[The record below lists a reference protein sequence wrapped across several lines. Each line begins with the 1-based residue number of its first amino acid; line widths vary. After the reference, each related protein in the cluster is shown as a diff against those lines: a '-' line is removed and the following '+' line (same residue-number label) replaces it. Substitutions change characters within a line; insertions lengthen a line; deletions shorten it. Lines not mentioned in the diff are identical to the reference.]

1 MEFWMSNEKP
11 APERKRKQIT
21 SALEAHEEY
30 LKMRTVILGGR
41 MRAMQ
46 SAIITM
52 GPDDAKKLGYK
63 WPWRTAV
70 DSLRRLV
77 KSMNLQADYTIR
89 KYETATPGVWAI
101 QATYEPPIVKG
112 AAPHAEAMRT
122 DAKRAQGRPRK
133 TA

>member
-1 MEFWMSNEKP
+1 MEFWLSDAKP

-21 SALEAHEEY
+21 SALEEHEEY
-30 LKMRTVILGGR
+30 LKIKSVILGGR
-41 MRAMQ
+41 MRPMQ

-63 WPWRTAV
+63 WPWRTTV

-77 KSMNLQADYTIR
+77 KSMGLEKDFSIR
-89 KYETATPGVWAI
+89 KYETSNSGTWAI
-101 QATYEPPIVKG
+101 VATYEPPMVKT
-112 AAPHAEAMRT
+112 AQPHEVAPAIR
-122 DAKRAQGRPRK
+122 RPGRPRR